1 MKSGLLLLLIFFLSC
16 GGKTESSFSS
26 LYESFEVWY
35 FKNHPVISTHKN
47 YKKYDNTFRLN
58 DFKTNE
64 RYLLDMKRFYFEL
77 TQINYSSLNYYDQI
91 KYDRIKKTLLKLI
104 YVNEELKE
112 QEWKPSIK
120 LIELYNGIEYLLY
133 YNSDEGMSSLNKRL
147 SQIESIL
154 DQTLIN
160 LSYISE
166 DEYSYCLKVADSM
179 IKLLKNIQFEIDYRD
194 KDYENILNS
203 ANAIIIQLNQY
214 ILNLK
219 SIMQQFENN
228 FSIDVFNDR
237 HFRIITESENSINET
252 YMSAKRN
259 LDLYHLKLFENTID
273 IFLENNDEPIWID
286 YDDTLKVIHTV
297 IDKIEKENRVNNFNY
312 IKESFDESG
321 YESYMSP
328 KFSYYI
334 NSYDFLYIDEDL
346 DMIVPPKNSYKSNRT
361 DIQINLP
368 AIEIPLIFDLKEDS
382 LNSFNKIQ
390 LDLLNAFKLYPGSG
404 YINSNIS
411 SDNLTYKIPN
421 KTTLRGLQRYSER
434 VFIKTNKMANTE
446 HQIIH
451 EKNILRDIC
460 SCILDVEYNIDKISD
475 ENMSRYL
482 IDYCFLSDFEAN
494 KVINK
499 IKNNYFGYSSI
510 GYIGYQKILS
520 LENLHLNKTNPNYMQ
535 FYNQILQNGV
545 VDLENLAISFE

>member
-1 MKSGLLLLLIFFLSC
+1 MKSGLLFLLIFFLSC

>member
-214 ILNLK
+214 I
-219 SIMQQFENN
+219 
-228 FSIDVFNDR
+228 
-237 HFRIITESENSINET
+237 
-252 YMSAKRN
+252 
-259 LDLYHLKLFENTID
+259 HLI
-273 IFLENNDEPIWID
+273 
-286 YDDTLKVIHTV
+286 
-297 IDKIEKENRVNNFNY
+297 
-312 IKESFDESG
+312 
-321 YESYMSP
+321 
-328 KFSYYI
+328 
-334 NSYDFLYIDEDL
+334 
-346 DMIVPPKNSYKSNRT
+346 
-361 DIQINLP
+361 
-368 AIEIPLIFDLKEDS
+368 
-382 LNSFNKIQ
+382 
-390 LDLLNAFKLYPGSG
+390 
-404 YINSNIS
+404 
-411 SDNLTYKIPN
+411 
-421 KTTLRGLQRYSER
+421 
-434 VFIKTNKMANTE
+434 
-446 HQIIH
+446 
-451 EKNILRDIC
+451 
-460 SCILDVEYNIDKISD
+460 
-475 ENMSRYL
+475 
-482 IDYCFLSDFEAN
+482 
-494 KVINK
+494 
-499 IKNNYFGYSSI
+499 
-510 GYIGYQKILS
+510 
-520 LENLHLNKTNPNYMQ
+520 
-535 FYNQILQNGV
+535 
-545 VDLENLAISFE
+545 

>member
-1 MKSGLLLLLIFFLSC
+1 VKSGLLLLLIFFLSC

-404 YINSNIS
+404 YI
-411 SDNLTYKIPN
+411 
-421 KTTLRGLQRYSER
+421 
-434 VFIKTNKMANTE
+434 
-446 HQIIH
+446 
-451 EKNILRDIC
+451 
-460 SCILDVEYNIDKISD
+460 
-475 ENMSRYL
+475 
-482 IDYCFLSDFEAN
+482 
-494 KVINK
+494 
-499 IKNNYFGYSSI
+499 
-510 GYIGYQKILS
+510 
-520 LENLHLNKTNPNYMQ
+520 
-535 FYNQILQNGV
+535 
-545 VDLENLAISFE
+545 